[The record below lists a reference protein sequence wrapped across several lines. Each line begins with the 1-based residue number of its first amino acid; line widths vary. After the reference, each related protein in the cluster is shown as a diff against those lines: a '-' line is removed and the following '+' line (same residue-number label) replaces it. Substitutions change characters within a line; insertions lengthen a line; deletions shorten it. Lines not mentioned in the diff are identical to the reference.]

1 MKPAEKTLSIPDKQR
16 KLIEDFS
23 VFPDWTEKYEYL
35 IGLGKALP
43 PMDEKDKVDENLIKG
58 CQSRVWLHPESRN
71 GRIYFSA
78 DSDALITKGLI
89 SMITGIFSGHSPTE
103 IAGAGLEFI
112 DKIGLREHLSPTR
125 SNGLLNMMKQIK
137 YYALAFLAKE

>member
-89 SMITGIFSGHSPTE
+89 SMITGILDRKSVV
-103 IAGAGLEFI
+103 
-112 DKIGLREHLSPTR
+112 
-125 SNGLLNMMKQIK
+125 
-137 YYALAFLAKE
+137 